1 MSAPKLPLYLKFYG
15 ISPWEL
21 EVVYSLLHNQFNVQ
35 EDPNAEQEEDYTTMM
50 SVTFP
55 LEFNDLFFKQFG
67 VPRWDKLK
75 GIIKEMKRRRGGG
88 KSLRVYIKFT
98 GNPSII
104 FTIDLDDRRSF
115 DTAVDKIDFVI
126 ELLPY
131 HLDPKKMPTNTKLVS
146 YQFDDIIGRWNI
158 NADADDRTYH
168 FVENEWKI
176 T

>member
-1 MSAPKLPLYLKFYG
+1 MNTLKLSLYLKFYG

-21 EVVYSLLHNQFNVQ
+21 EVFFSLLHNQFNVQ

-50 SVTFP
+50 NVTFP
-55 LEFNDLFFKQFG
+55 LEFNEAFFKQFG
-67 VPRWDKLK
+67 IPRWDKLK

-88 KSLRVYIKFT
+88 KSLRVYIKFI
-98 GNPSII
+98 GKPSII
-104 FTIDLDDRRSF
+104 FTIDLDDRHSF

-131 HLDPKKMPTNTKLVS
+131 HLDPKKMPKNTTLVS
-146 YQFDDIIGRWNI
+146 YRFDDIVGKWNI
-158 NADADDRTYH
+158 NADAEDQTYH
-168 FVENEWKI
+168 FVENEWEI